1 MFIKILKY
9 DFLYVLH
16 SLKYFFLVLIG
27 ASILARLTSFSSGTN
42 FLTIINV
49 FFQATS
55 YAMLI
60 ASFFVPFVLCMKRYW
75 NTMLADEG
83 YLTHCLPVKKS
94 VLLLSKYLS
103 VLVYYVIT
111 ILIFI
116 LCRTIL
122 ETNYLVNLIE
132 SVKRDFSILITS
144 AQAVR
149 YLCWL
154 LIIILEVAVGGMVSI
169 SMCCSLGARHDN
181 KKGLKTFLYLLLVYF
196 ILIFCISI
204 LIRIFATY
212 HLNLDAFCWIIIGF
226 FGAYIVGC
234 YYVNYLMISR
244 YLNLQ

>member
-42 FLTIINV
+42 FLTIING

-55 YAMLI
+55 YVMLI

-122 ETNYLVNLIE
+122 DSNYIVNLIE
-132 SVKRDFSILITS
+132 SVKMDFSILITS

-149 YLCWL
+149 YLCWM
-154 LIIILEVAVGGMVSI
+154 LIIILEIAVGGMVSI
-169 SMCCSLGARHDN
+169 SMCCSLGARCDN
-181 KKGLKTFLYLLLVYF
+181 KKGLKSFLYLMLLYF
-196 ILIFCISI
+196 IMIVGITLLIQF
-204 LIRIFATY
+204 LATY
-212 HLNLDAFCWIIIGF
+212 PMSIDAICWLIIGYL
-226 FGAYIVGC
+226 AIYIGIC
-234 YYVNYLMISR
+234 YYVNYLMITK